1 MERRWLFNRNESEI
15 EQIAT
20 TYYTEFLSIGVVT
33 DSVHTSRKRLWDK
46 INPKVTK
53 EMKVA
58 LLKPF
63 DIMEIH
69 NALRALSL
77 TSCLREDE
85 ITAHFFLKYW
95 EYIGEDLT
103 KAYQRILYIGSMPH
117 SMVVGLIYLIPKSE
131 GTSDDIKKWRPITL
145 LNTIYKIFTKKKNK
159 KK

>member
-1 MERRWLFNRNESEI
+1 MHL
-15 EQIAT
+15 
-20 TYYTEFLSIGVVT
+20 
-33 DSVHTSRKRLWDK
+33 
-46 INPKVTK
+46 KVTSYLG
-53 EMKVA
+53 E
-58 LLKPF
+58 
-63 DIMEIH
+63 DGI
-69 NALRALSL
+69 
-77 TSCLREDE
+77 TS
-85 ITAHFFLKYW
+85 HFSHKYW